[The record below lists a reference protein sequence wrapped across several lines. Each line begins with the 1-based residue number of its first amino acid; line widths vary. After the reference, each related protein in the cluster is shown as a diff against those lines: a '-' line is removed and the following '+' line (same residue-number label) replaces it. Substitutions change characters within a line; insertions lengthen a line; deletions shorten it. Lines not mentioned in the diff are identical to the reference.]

1 MDSLVTD
8 FFLLDIQALA
18 FCALSFLVEDD
29 ELDLLKVNKLLLQY
43 WFQCIYGAADS
54 KNEGYNGWLMEEV
67 LTLLS
72 RLARND
78 YNNRLILRTG
88 KVDAI
93 CEVVI
98 WESL

>member
-1 MDSLVTD
+1 MF
-8 FFLLDIQALA
+8 FFLLDIQELA
-18 FCALSFLVEDD
+18 HCALSFLVEDD
-29 ELDLLKVNKLLLQY
+29 ELDLMKVNKLLLQY

-54 KNEGYNGWLMEEV
+54 KSQSHNGWLMEEV
-67 LTLLS
+67 LAFLS

-78 YNNRLILRTG
+78 YNKRLILRTG